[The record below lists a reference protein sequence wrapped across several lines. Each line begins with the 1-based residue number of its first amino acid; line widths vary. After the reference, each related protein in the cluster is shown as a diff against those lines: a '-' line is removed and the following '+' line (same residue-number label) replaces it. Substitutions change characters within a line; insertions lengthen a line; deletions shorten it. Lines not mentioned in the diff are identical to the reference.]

1 MSRPRKCS
9 KMQRRT
15 FVRRPVQRSFARPRK
30 KWMWVRETFNNIGPQ
45 QAPIP
50 NMGDLLATF
59 KTQMGINF
67 NLPDIVIWR
76 LLIKIAVKISFVPAV
91 ATASSGVLIS
101 AFVDDEKKANSLAT
115 TSFNPLSSPFDEK
128 YLSWEML
135 YAAQS
140 YAQGGQI
147 PTALTDV
154 FLYKELDIRA
164 HRKIS
169 NLNET
174 LWFTLSASGDANILQ
189 YSYTYSLLLKL
200 P

>member
-101 AFVDDEKKANSLAT
+101 AFV
-115 TSFNPLSSPFDEK
+115 FDEK